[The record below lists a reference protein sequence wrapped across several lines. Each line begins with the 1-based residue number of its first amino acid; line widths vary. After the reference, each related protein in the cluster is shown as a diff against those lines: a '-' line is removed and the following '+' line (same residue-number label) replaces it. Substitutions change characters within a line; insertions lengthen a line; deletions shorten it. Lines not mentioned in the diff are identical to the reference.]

1 MELTSLKGIGEKTAE
16 LFGKL
21 GCSTVEELLEFFPRD
36 YEVFFPPVTIGEI
49 GYRTFATIR
58 GVFTQ
63 SVFQRR
69 IKKMTLT
76 TAQFKDEVGG
86 SIRVCYFNAPF
97 MKDAIHPGELTILR
111 GRISRK
117 QIRSSRPV
125 SGSFSRAARMLPPQ
139 LSAIA
144 RATERPIPLPPAK
157 RSPSSAN
164 L

>member
-117 QIRSSRPV
+117 HGILQIDQPKIFTPDEYMALM
-125 SGSFSRAARMLPPQ
+125 GRMQPF
-139 LSAIA
+139 
-144 RATERPIPLPPAK
+144 
-157 RSPSSAN
+157 
-164 L
+164 